1 MGLTTGLQALCYLS
15 NLRLYGSNP
24 TLTAN
29 KTKVMTLKEATAT
42 LHSKAE
48 KMEFNQR
55 MFKGELSPLEY
66 GNYLTQQLVIFSEIE
81 RRVVLPH
88 DNLKRS
94 EVIRQDIN
102 ELGVYTFKINK
113 ATNDYVVYLGD
124 LNQNSLNAHIYLN
137 YLAIMFGGQMMKSK
151 VPGSGKMYEFEGDMR
166 ELIGSVRAIQNDE
179 MADEVNKGFQ
189 YIINI
194 LDELQKN
201 AG

>member
-1 MGLTTGLQALCYLS
+1 MGL
-15 NLRLYGSNP
+15 R
-24 TLTAN
+24 
-29 KTKVMTLKEATAT
+29 EATAE

-55 MFKGELSPLEY
+55 MFRGELSNDEY
-66 GNYLTQQLVIFSEIE
+66 LNYLIQQSYIFQEIE
-81 RRVVLPH
+81 NRDLPH
-88 DNLKRS
+88 PNLNRLS
-94 EVIRQDIN
+94 SINDDIN
-102 ELGVYTFKINK
+102 ELGGYKFKISK
-113 ATNDYVVYLGD
+113 PTTDYVVYLGD
-124 LNQNSLNAHIYLN
+124 LNQSNLNAHIYLN

-179 MADEVNKGFQ
+179 MADEVNKGFE

-201 AG
+201 VG